1 MHTIVIR
8 FIIIFLKTVNTLYE
22 GYKNIIVKLNDNCA
36 NILIKITKGEEM
48 YDLKD
53 NCILDIC

>member
-1 MHTIVIR
+1 MHTTVIR

-22 GYKNIIVKLNDNCA
+22 DYKNMIVNLNDNCA
-36 NILIKITKGEEM
+36 NILIKITKDEEM

-53 NCILDIC
+53 NCILDVC